1 MSLKHLNFSLLF
13 IFLLDLIVKIVYLEN
28 VIEVIQNVKIY
39 LTQSMDIYAK
49 SNLYLIIN
57 RHKPPLQ

>member
-28 VIEVIQNVKIY
+28 VIEVIQNVKIF

-49 SNLYLIIN
+49 IYT
-57 RHKPPLQ
+57 